1 MPEVKLLKR
10 MAGPD
15 GNHSPGF
22 VMKVDA
28 DIGQQLVDQGAAEW
42 VAPIRQQP
50 IERAVVDPVERA
62 AVELKKPNVHE
73 PSDPLLTE
81 LIEKP
86 NKEKLKAKGRKKQG

>member
-28 DIGQQLVDQGAAEW
+28 DTGQQLVDQGAAEW
-42 VAPIRQQP
+42 VAPIRQKP
-50 IERAVVDPVERA
+50 IERAVVEPVERA
-62 AVELKKPNVHE
+62 TVETVEK
-73 PSDPLLTE
+73 
-81 LIEKP
+81 EKP
-86 NKEKLKAKGRKKQG
+86 EKIEEKLKAKGRKKQG